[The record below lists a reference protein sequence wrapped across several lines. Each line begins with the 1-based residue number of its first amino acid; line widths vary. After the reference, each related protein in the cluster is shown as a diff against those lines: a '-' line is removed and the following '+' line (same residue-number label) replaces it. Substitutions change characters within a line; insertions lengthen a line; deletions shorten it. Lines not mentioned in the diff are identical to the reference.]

1 MSHRLTPAVLAS
13 VLAYTLVLTACGG
26 HSGSNAH
33 SASNGQ
39 SGSNGRLSTQATY
52 TGPATLTWT
61 KPSSGPGQKIRD
73 PSSLKLTCPSATF
86 CVELNGGKLSAF
98 DGHTWTPMSIPDG
111 PKDGYSLVS
120 VSCGSPSFCVAV
132 GGGAGSSRGDLA
144 TVFDGK
150 SWSTPAIIY
159 AVNEQS
165 MDVVSCVSS
174 RFCMGIN
181 FENSGVNVLTFDG
194 KVWSAPT
201 TIDTISNN
209 GNTFGSGKVSC
220 ASSSL
225 CAVSDING
233 VMTFDGHRWSPPTAV
248 FPQAGSNDSPS
259 ELSCVPTSFCL
270 LAYRGVGDNIATFD
284 GHSWS
289 SPTAIVS
296 QGAILD
302 ELSCVSASFCVGTT
316 SSYATHYVAD
326 GVTIFDGHTW
336 SAPRLIDPHTEGVG
350 VGFGLESLSCA
361 SAGFC
366 AVADSYGKIVTGSA
380 P

>member
-1 MSHRLTPAVLAS
+1 MPAVSAC

-26 HSGSNAH
+26 QSGSNAH

-39 SGSNGRLSTQATY
+39 SGSNGHLSTQATY

-61 KPSSGPGQKIRD
+61 KPSSGPKIMGL
-73 PSSLKLTCPSATF
+73 SGLKLTCPSATF
-86 CVELNGGKLSAF
+86 CVELNGSELDAF

-111 PKDGYSLVS
+111 PKDGYSLRS

-150 SWSTPAIIY
+150 SWSTPATINT
-159 AVNEQS
+159 VDEQS

-174 RFCMGIN
+174 RFCVGIN

-209 GNTFGSGKVSC
+209 GDNFGKVSC

-248 FPQAGSNDSPS
+248 FPQAGSNYYPS
-259 ELSCVPTSFCL
+259 VLSCVRTSFCL
-270 LAYRGVGDNIATFD
+270 LAYQGVGDNIATFD

-302 ELSCVSASFCVGTT
+302 ELSCVSASFCVGTIHPGD
-316 SSYATHYVAD
+316 ATHYAAD
-326 GVTIFDGHTW
+326 AVTIFDGHTW
-336 SAPRLIDPHTEGVG
+336 SAPRLIDPHPNGVG
-350 VGFGLESLSCA
+350 VGFRFESLSCA